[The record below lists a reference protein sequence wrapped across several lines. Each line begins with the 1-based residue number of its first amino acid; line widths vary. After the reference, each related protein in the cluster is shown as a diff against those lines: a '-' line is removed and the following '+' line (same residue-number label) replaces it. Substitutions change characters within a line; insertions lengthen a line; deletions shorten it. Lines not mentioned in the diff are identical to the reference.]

1 MRWSGFGAV
10 LVCFSAACGGGDEAE
25 AIDPIVE
32 VDPFIGTGGIGFG
45 VGSIPPG
52 PTHPYGLAKP
62 GPETATNGGDPG
74 FSHCAGY
81 WWEDDEILS
90 FAQIHLAGTGV
101 PDYGVLRVMPAV
113 DLPDRVRPSSYRAEL
128 QHGAERA
135 ELGRYQVRL
144 QPSGIDVE
152 IAATPRTSLYR
163 MTYPATGA
171 RSLVVDLS
179 RGIAQGETLDASLTV
194 GDGELSGWIQHA
206 GMLSGGFGGWRLYFV
221 MKLDRAFT
229 AEWLEDGARRP
240 ADGTFASAGA
250 GAVLSFAADVTELR
264 MQIGLSFVD
273 EATARGNLEA
283 EWMDYD
289 LSRAVAETVA
299 AWRPLLSRVE
309 VKGGEPEARRM
320 FYSALYHAQL
330 MPTSLTETGGK
341 YRGLDGEVHTAD
353 GFVYYSDFSLWDTF
367 RTLHPLLTLVYPE
380 YQRDMNTSLEA
391 MTIASGSVPKWPLA
405 TGESNTMIGYHGESV
420 FVDSV
425 TKGVGGF
432 DEARMFGVLEAAAM
446 ARQDSLRKRDCSAS
460 YLAQG
465 WCSADEEGR
474 SASKTL
480 ENAFSDFLLARFA
493 DHLGEDAAVFDA
505 RADNWANVFDADVG
519 FVHGRNADGGFL
531 PGFDD
536 EAFSDD
542 FVEGN
547 ARQWTMFVPHDPVGL
562 DEAMGETGL
571 VRWLSTIF
579 EASEAAEPTLLP
591 DLWYWHGNEPDI
603 HAAYMFAEV
612 GRADLTEKW
621 VDWVRRTRYTDGP
634 DGLDGNDDGG
644 TLSAWYV
651 FSALG
656 FYPKIGE
663 ARYVLGTP
671 LFPEARVQVPGGTL
685 TVRAENWAAK
695 EYAVERVTLNGATID
710 GPYVSHAD
718 LAAGGELVFVMAD

>member
-1 MRWSGFGAV
+1 VRKVAIGLLV
-10 LVCFSAACGGGDEAE
+10 LATGCGDEPVE
-25 AIDPIVE
+25 SGPDPVAE
-32 VDPFIGTGGIGFG
+32 VDVFIGTGGIGFG

-101 PDYGVLRVMPAV
+101 PDYGVLRVMPAL
-113 DLPDRVRPSSYRAEL
+113 DLPERVRESDYRAEL

-135 ELGRYQVRL
+135 ELGRYRVRL
-144 QPSGIDVE
+144 APSGIDVE

-163 MTYPATGA
+163 FSYPEGG
-171 RSLVVDLS
+171 RRELVVDLS
-179 RGIAQGETLDASLTV
+179 RGIAQGETFDAELTV
-194 GDGELSGWIQHA
+194 VDAKTLSGWIHHA
-206 GMLSGGFGGWRLYFV
+206 GMLSGGFGGWRLYFE
-221 MKLDRAFT
+221 LRFDRDFT
-229 AEWLEDGARRP
+229 IEWLEAGARSP
-240 ADGTFASAGA
+240 ASGTLTSAGA
-250 GAVLSFAADVTELR
+250 GAVLTFADGTTEVR
-264 MQIGLSFVD
+264 TQIGLSFVD
-273 EATARGNLEA
+273 AATARANLDA
-283 EWMDYD
+283 EWVAFD
-289 LSRAVAETVA
+289 LDRAVQETQA
-299 AWRPLLSRVE
+299 AWRPLLSRIE
-309 VKGGEPEARRM
+309 VKGGEPAAREM
-320 FYSALYHAQL
+320 FYSALYHAQM

-341 YRGLDGEVHTAD
+341 YRGIDGEVRTAD

-380 YQRDMNTSLEA
+380 YQRDMNASMEA

-420 FVDSV
+420 FVDSI

-432 DEARMFGVLEAAAM
+432 DEDAMYATLEAAAM
-446 ARQDSLRKRDCSAS
+446 ARQDSLRKRDCSAP
-460 YLAQG
+460 YLERG
-465 WCSADEEGR
+465 WCGADEEGR

-480 ENAFSDFLLARFA
+480 ENAFSDFLLARYA
-493 DHLGEDAAVFDA
+493 EHLGEDAAPFDA
-505 RADNWANVFDADVG
+505 RADNWMKVFDADVG
-519 FVHGRNADGGFL
+519 FVHGRNADGAFL
-531 PGFDD
+531 PDFDD

-562 DEAMGETGL
+562 DAAMSDGL
-571 VRWLSTIF
+571 VAWLSGIF
-579 EASEAAEPTLLP
+579 EASAAAEPTLLP

-612 GRADLTEKW
+612 GRPDLTAQW
-621 VDWVRRTRYTDGP
+621 VDWIRRTRYTDGP

-656 FYPKIGE
+656 FYPKVGE
-663 ARYVLGTP
+663 ARYVIGTP
-671 LFPEARVQVPGGTL
+671 LFPEVVVRLGDATL
-685 TVRAENWAAK
+685 TVRAENWAAGK
-695 EYAVERVTLNGATID
+695 YAVDKVTFDGVTVD
-710 GPYVSHAD
+710 GPYLDHTQ
-718 LAAGGELVFVMAD
+718 LAAGGELVFHMAD